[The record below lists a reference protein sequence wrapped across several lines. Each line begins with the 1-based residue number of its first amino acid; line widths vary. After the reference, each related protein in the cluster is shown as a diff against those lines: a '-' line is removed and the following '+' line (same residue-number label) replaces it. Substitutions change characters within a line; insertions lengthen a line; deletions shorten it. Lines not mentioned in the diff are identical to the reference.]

1 MYSYPTDASKV
12 TTMQSVSE
20 GAFISLSNTFRNTM
34 AITLKKERK
43 KKKKKKRKEKKASAA
58 TTEFSVMSQSH
69 ESQTAL
75 PADKTMVV
83 S

>member
-34 AITLKKERK
+34 AITLKKKKKRERK
-43 KKKKKKRKEKKASAA
+43 KEHVFEFKYIAVTAETILQEDKK
-58 TTEFSVMSQSH
+58 
-69 ESQTAL
+69 L
-75 PADKTMVV
+75 
-83 S
+83 

>member
-34 AITLKKERK
+34 AITLKKE
-43 KKKKKKRKEKKASAA
+43 KKKKKRERKKHQLLLRNFLSCHNLTKARLH
-58 TTEFSVMSQSH
+58 FLQI
-69 ESQTAL
+69 
-75 PADKTMVV
+75 KTMVV